1 MLNREYSTY
10 YFNFIVIFLL
20 ILFSHYDLLKGMI
33 LPMKGLN
40 RLQKGDKIGI
50 YSPSAPITHSSPQRF
65 ERARTF
71 LEAKGFEIIEG
82 NLTGKQDFYR
92 SGNIQERA
100 QELNELIRNPEIRC
114 IMSTIGG
121 TNSNAILPYID
132 YEAFKRNPKI
142 MIGYSDATAILLA
155 IYAQTGIPTF
165 YGPALVPSFGEFEP
179 YVNYTYDY
187 FKDILINEQQI
198 PFNIPLPPY
207 WTDEPLNWEF
217 KTCDKQLRPNEWTC
231 VNEGTAE
238 GRLIGGNLNA
248 MYGIWGSPFM
258 PLIKD
263 GDILLIEDT
272 MKSAAVVEKNFNL
285 LKLNGVFDRVSGI
298 ILGKHELFDDQGTG
312 RMPADILV
320 EIIGVPTI
328 PILADFDCCHTH
340 PMLTMPIGRRIKM
353 NSGEREIAL
362 MEQWIN

>member
-1 MLNREYSTY
+1 MR
-10 YFNFIVIFLL
+10 
-20 ILFSHYDLLKGMI
+20 
-33 LPMKGLN
+33 GLN
-40 RLQKGDKIGI
+40 KLLKGDKIGI
-50 YSPSAPITHSSPQRF
+50 YSPSSPITYSSPVRF
-65 ERARTF
+65 ERAKKF
-71 LEAKGFEIIEG
+71 LETKGFEILEG
-82 NLTGKQDFYR
+82 NLTGKHDFYR

-100 QELNELIRNPEIRC
+100 EELNELIRNPEIHC

-121 TNSNAILPYID
+121 TNSNAVLPYID
-132 YEAFKRNPKI
+132 YEAFKKNPKI

-187 FKDILINEQQI
+187 FKDILIKEQHI
-198 PFNIPLPPY
+198 PFTVPKPPY
-207 WTDEPLNWEF
+207 WTDEPINWEI
-217 KTCDKQLRPNEWTC
+217 KTEDKQLRQNDWIC
-231 VNEGTAE
+231 VNEGIAQ

-248 MYGIWGSPFM
+248 MYGIWGSPYM
-258 PLIKD
+258 PMINE

-272 MKSAAVVEKNFNL
+272 MKSASVVEKNFNL

-312 RMPADILV
+312 RKPADILV
-320 EIIGVPTI
+320 ETIGNTSI

-340 PMLTMPIGRRIKM
+340 PMLTMPIGCSVEL
-353 NSGEREIAL
+353 NSNKKEITIMER
-362 MEQWIN
+362 WIE